1 MARSVAALSHVAIV
15 SRVNTFWSRKVST
28 TSKNIISLSG
38 VASSGRRVETGTW
51 LLSTTGCGSL
61 HSTFSKRLGSNWVGA
76 VQGSRT
82 DFVTMD
88 SNSNIDNECGVV
100 LSGKEDN
107 YGGIIVDLSRNLTSE
122 KVDDFSVVLERS
134 LREWRRKKYRGIW
147 VRVPIEKADLVGCVV
162 RQGFEFHHAEASY
175 LMLCQWLPENE
186 PNVLPPNASHQVGV
200 GAFVYDR
207 KKGKVLVVQEKQG
220 PLKGKGVWK
229 MPTGLVCQGEDV
241 SEAAVREVQEETG
254 VRATFTAVL
263 AMRQAHG
270 FAFGKSDMFFVVACE
285 PISGES
291 DKELK
296 PQEEEI
302 EAASWIS
309 LDEFMNIEFM
319 KSRPLYAQIMKTC
332 GSFANGSYKGISG
345 SKLASG
351 SDREDLLLF
360 GEEALL
366 LDDDKSPGEQPDA
379 WIGL

>member
-1 MARSVAALSHVAIV
+1 
-15 SRVNTFWSRKVST
+15 
-28 TSKNIISLSG
+28 
-38 VASSGRRVETGTW
+38 
-51 LLSTTGCGSL
+51 
-61 HSTFSKRLGSNWVGA
+61 
-76 VQGSRT
+76 
-82 DFVTMD
+82 
-88 SNSNIDNECGVV
+88 
-100 LSGKEDN
+100 
-107 YGGIIVDLSRNLTSE
+107 
-122 KVDDFSVVLERS
+122 
-134 LREWRRKKYRGIW
+134 
-147 VRVPIEKADLVGCVV
+147 
-162 RQGFEFHHAEASY
+162 
-175 LMLCQWLPENE
+175 MLCQWLPENE

-207 KKGKVLVVQEKQG
+207 EKGKVLVVQEKQG
-220 PLKGKGVWK
+220 PLKGKNVWK

-302 EAASWIS
+302 EAASWIL

-332 GSFANGSYKGISG
+332 GSFANGTYKGISG

-366 LDDDKSPGEQPDA
+366 LDDDKNHEEQPDA

>member
-1 MARSVAALSHVAIV
+1 MARSIAALSNVAIV
-15 SRVNTFWSRKVST
+15 SRVNTFWWRIISTKYKSISTVRGVAQSGSRVGIRTQVWT
-28 TSKNIISLSG
+28 TS
-38 VASSGRRVETGTW
+38 AF
-51 LLSTTGCGSL
+51 TT
-61 HSTFSKRLGSNWVGA
+61 RLGFDRVGA
-76 VQGSRT
+76 AQRSRI
-82 DFVTMD
+82 DCVMME
-88 SNSNIDNECGVV
+88 SNKNSRGGECEVV
-100 LSGKEDN
+100 LSGKEDS
-107 YGGIIVDLSRNLTSE
+107 YGGIIIDLSRNVALE
-122 KVDDFSVVLERS
+122 KVDEFSVVLERS
-134 LREWRRKKYRGIW
+134 LKEWREKKYRGIW
-147 VRVPIEKADLVGCVV
+147 MKVPIEKADLVGCAV
-162 RQGFEFHHAEASY
+162 RQGFEFHHAETSY

-200 GAFVYDR
+200 GAFVYD
-207 KKGKVLVVQEKQG
+207 KEKEKVLVIQEKQG

-254 VRATFTAVL
+254 VCATFTAVL

-270 FAFGKSDMFFVVACE
+270 FAFGKSDMFFVVACNVE
-285 PISGES
+285 SGES
-291 DKELK
+291 DKDLK

-319 KSRPLYAQIMKTC
+319 KSRPLYAQIMKMC
-332 GSFANGSYKGISG
+332 GSFANGTYKGISG

-366 LDDDKSPGEQPDA
+366 LDDDDKKHGDKADS